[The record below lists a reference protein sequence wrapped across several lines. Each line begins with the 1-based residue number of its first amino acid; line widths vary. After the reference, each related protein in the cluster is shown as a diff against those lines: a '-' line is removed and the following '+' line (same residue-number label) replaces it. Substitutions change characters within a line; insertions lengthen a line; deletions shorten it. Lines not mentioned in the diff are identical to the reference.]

1 MNLNEIKNLIEADGG
16 KFIIIENEEPVL
28 VLMNFNEYKKILE
41 NSKKEELKPELS
53 SALEENPEK
62 KEIEKEKIE
71 ITKVTDRIEDNEES
85 VQKNETPKELEQ
97 GVTIEDL
104 PF

>member
-16 KFIIIENEEPVL
+16 KFIIIEDEKPVL
-28 VLMNFNEYKKILE
+28 VLMNFNEYKRILE
-41 NSKKEELKPELS
+41 KRGLNPIKQDVLEKKKIIEELNKGTETEVEEKNSKQDD
-53 SALEENPEK
+53 
-62 KEIEKEKIE
+62 
-71 ITKVTDRIEDNEES
+71 V
-85 VQKNETPKELEQ
+85 PKELQQ